1 MAFVNQNYCNLKESY
16 LFSQIA
22 HKVAEFTAA
31 HPEKKIIKMG
41 IGDVTLPLAP
51 AVIEAMQKAVA
62 EMGVKETFRGY
73 GPEQGYDFL
82 HEAIARYYA
91 GFGVSVASDEIF
103 VSDGAKSDCG
113 NMTDIF
119 SNDNVILIPDPVYP
133 VYLDTNVMCGR
144 KIIYMQGKPENDFLP
159 MPDDSVKADII
170 YLCSPNNPTGAVYTK
185 EHLEKWV
192 AYALKN
198 DAVILYDAAY
208 ESFISDPEIPRSIF
222 AVEGAKK
229 CAIELC
235 SLSKTAGFTGTRC
248 GYTIVPHDL
257 VRKTKDGREMSLN
270 KMWLRRQTTKFN
282 GVPYIIQRGAEAVF
296 SEEGQ
301 KQCREML
308 AFYKENARIMSE
320 ALAKKGIKFY
330 GGTHSPYIW
339 MQCPNGMGSW
349 EFFDYLLEKLAVV
362 GTPGA
367 GFGSMG
373 EGYFRL
379 TAFGSRENTIEAME
393 RIKKGL

>member
-41 IGDVTLPLAP
+41 IGDVTLPLAL

-185 EHLEKWV
+185 EQLEKWV

-208 ESFISDPEIPRSIF
+208 ESFISDPSIPRSIF

-296 SEEGQ
+296 SPEGQ

-320 ALAKKGIKFY
+320 ALTKKGIKFY

-393 RIKKGL
+393 RIEKGL

>member
-185 EHLEKWV
+185 EQLEKWV

-257 VRKTKDGREMSLN
+257 VCKTKDGREMSLN

-379 TAFGSRENTIEAME
+379 TAFGSRENTIEAMG
-393 RIKKGL
+393 RIEKGL